1 MASRLLTM
9 NGEPP
14 PADDAED
21 ELELEPK
28 GEKDTGACA
37 DCGHLSRLVNGF
49 IHGGNGGPTRAAYF
63 VHWTLGVSEH
73 PANFDL
79 ILGPWGDEADPAERV
94 AVSLV
99 YFNDAE
105 RNFFTVIDAQGRRHD
120 DRKVAGR
127 ALSREELLGSPD
139 LAAEVFRMVDLI
151 LLRDSRIGTIETKPP
166 GRGAGSF
173 MGKILRFFG
182 R

>member
-9 NGEPP
+9 SGEPP
-14 PADDAED
+14 PAGDAVD

-37 DCGHLSRLVNGF
+37 DCGLLRRSVDGF
-49 IHGGNGGPTRAAYF
+49 IHSGNGGPTRAAYL

-79 ILGPWGDEADPAERV
+79 ILGPWGNDADSTERV
-94 AVSLV
+94 AVSLA

-105 RNFFTVIDAQGRRHD
+105 RNFFTVIDAQGRPHD
-120 DRKVAGR
+120 NRDVAGR

-151 LLRDSRIGTIETKPP
+151 LLKDSRIGTIETKPP
-166 GRGAGSF
+166 GCGAGSF
-173 MGKILRFFG
+173 MGKVLGFFG